1 LAFCLRRRT
10 NIAAA
15 PAPNRISTGGS
26 GTCVPLLVLVVP
38 QCFHLQ
44 WPPDEVEV
52 LPVLDELLL
61 VELEVDELE
70 LVDDEPEV
78 LLPDEVEL
86 LPDDELLLEPEL
98 LPDELPVDPQCFL
111 Q

>member
-1 LAFCLRRRT
+1 M
-10 NIAAA
+10 AAA

-26 GTCVPLLVLVVP
+26 GTWVPLVVLVVP

-44 WPPDEVEV
+44 WPPDEEDV
-52 LPVLDELLL
+52 LPVLDELVLL
-61 VELEVDELE
+61 ELEVDELE
-70 LVDDEPEV
+70 LVEDEPDV

-86 LPDDELLLEPEL
+86 LPEDELEL
-98 LPDELPVDPQCFL
+98 LPDELPELLPVEPQCFL